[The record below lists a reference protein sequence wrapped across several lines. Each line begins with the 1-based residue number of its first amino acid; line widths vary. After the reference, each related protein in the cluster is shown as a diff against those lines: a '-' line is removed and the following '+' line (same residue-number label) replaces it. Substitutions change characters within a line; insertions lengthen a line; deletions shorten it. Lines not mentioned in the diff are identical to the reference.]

1 MGIGLVWRRK
11 LTRTGIWLPLFP
23 DLHGNVPLCSN
34 IKVFTGSFA
43 PERDPEQ
50 TSKGPKYDLF
60 HLTNVH
66 VINRCSIN
74 RQNHVPDHH
83 FAN

>member
-1 MGIGLVWRRK
+1 MNGGCKAMGIGLVWRRK

-43 PERDPEQ
+43 PETAIAQAGSMEM
-50 TSKGPKYDLF
+50 KMG
-60 HLTNVH
+60 
-66 VINRCSIN
+66 
-74 RQNHVPDHH
+74 
-83 FAN
+83 